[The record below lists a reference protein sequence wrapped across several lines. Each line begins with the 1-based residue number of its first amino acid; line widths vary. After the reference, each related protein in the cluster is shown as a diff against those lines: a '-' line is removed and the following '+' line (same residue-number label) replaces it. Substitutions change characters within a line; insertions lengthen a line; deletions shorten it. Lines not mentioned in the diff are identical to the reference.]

1 MKNFLTLII
10 IISSFA
16 QAQVY
21 EVKVRFKHHTK
32 YTSEYIE
39 KVFSDIKNE
48 EQRKWN
54 IEQNENP
61 KPIDFLIY
69 SSKNEQN
76 SVEQEKINNDQNY
89 QGEIKKSVVG
99 LPLGVT
105 YSDFRLNENYK
116 EEDVYGKKYIVKN
129 PIEEL
134 VWEYS
139 NETKEILGYKV
150 YKATSDFKKYKVEA
164 WYTKEIDFDFMPI
177 NVKPIEG
184 FVLEMNLFVES
195 EKVGRM
201 DNIIR
206 VEAIQPN
213 VKKYKFKNPL
223 KADKASKLP
232 IVSQQEIAKIYDE
245 ANKKRNEMYNN
256 TQGIDKK

>member
-10 IISSFA
+10 IFSSFA

-76 SVEQEKINNDQNY
+76 SVEQEKN
-89 QGEIKKSVVG
+89 
-99 LPLGVT
+99 
-105 YSDFRLNENYK
+105 
-116 EEDVYGKKYIVKN
+116 
-129 PIEEL
+129 
-134 VWEYS
+134 
-139 NETKEILGYKV
+139 
-150 YKATSDFKKYKVEA
+150 
-164 WYTKEIDFDFMPI
+164 
-177 NVKPIEG
+177 
-184 FVLEMNLFVES
+184 
-195 EKVGRM
+195 
-201 DNIIR
+201 
-206 VEAIQPN
+206 
-213 VKKYKFKNPL
+213 
-223 KADKASKLP
+223 
-232 IVSQQEIAKIYDE
+232 
-245 ANKKRNEMYNN
+245 
-256 TQGIDKK
+256 